1 GITAVTFD
9 SVAAAA
15 GITRAGIIYHFPSRD
30 DLIAAIHQRLA
41 DRWERQ
47 FVIAAATSAYD
58 TAYLVTM
65 IVLAVMLAS
74 GAALTNRL
82 LRAYGRGS
90 EAMEYAEN
98 H

>member
-1 GITAVTFD
+1 M
-9 SVAAAA
+9 
-15 GITRAGIIYHFPSRD
+15 
-30 DLIAAIHQRLA
+30 
-41 DRWERQ
+41 
-47 FVIAAATSAYD
+47 IAAATSAYD

>member
-1 GITAVTFD
+1 M
-9 SVAAAA
+9 
-15 GITRAGIIYHFPSRD
+15 
-30 DLIAAIHQRLA
+30 
-41 DRWERQ
+41 
-47 FVIAAATSAYD
+47 IAAATSAYD

-90 EAMEYAEN
+90 EAMGTPKTTEPIGGA
-98 H
+98 HDGA